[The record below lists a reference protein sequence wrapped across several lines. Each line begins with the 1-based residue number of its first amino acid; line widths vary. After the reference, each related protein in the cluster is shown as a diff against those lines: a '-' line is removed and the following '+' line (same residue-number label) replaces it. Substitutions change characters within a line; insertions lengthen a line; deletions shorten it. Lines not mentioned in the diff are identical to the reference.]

1 MAKIFRILFTLIGA
15 GAGYFL
21 VSIITQID
29 FVKSIGNDNVIFVI
43 SLVIVILFALI
54 FFIFSSK
61 VFNSLIELLTIW
73 EKELKQRSLTEIIFA
88 VLGIIVGFILAFLIS
103 QPIYKIPIPYV
114 GSAISIIL
122 YGIFG
127 YLGLKIGLS
136 NKDKL

>member
-29 FVKSIGNDNVIFVI
+29 LVKSIGNDNVIFVI

-88 VLGIIVGFILAFLIS
+88 VLGIIIGFILAFLIS
-103 QPIYKIPIPYV
+103 QPIY
-114 GSAISIIL
+114 
-122 YGIFG
+122 
-127 YLGLKIGLS
+127 LS
-136 NKDKL
+136 LIHI